1 MKKQILRISNLVFIF
16 CILCFFPNCKGED
29 SNKET
34 NADTLQSHNTDKTF
48 KFNKKLFSVP
58 SPFVASDLIKKTSK
72 DYNNDFLNPVENIN
86 NYTTTYTKALNLG
99 VYTADLAYAN
109 IYEQFSATTKYIKV
123 VRTLS
128 SELQIMNSYTDEVL
142 ENFESNINDK
152 DSLNKIFTDAYRET
166 DLYLSENNRE
176 NIADLVISGAW
187 IEGLFLMT
195 QITKEKKNKQLID
208 RIGEQKYSLKNL
220 INLLNK
226 HQYKNDRINELIK
239 KLNKLNS
246 DFNKIEIKYKYF
258 NQIVVPKEQKTVI
271 LSETQVIITPELL
284 KIITDKVEEIRKF
297 VMK

>member
-1 MKKQILRISNLVFIF
+1 MKIKILRIFNVVFLI
-16 CILCFFPNCKGED
+16 CVLCFLLNCKGED
-29 SNKET
+29 SDKET
-34 NADTLQSHNTDKTF
+34 NADTLQIHNTDKTF
-48 KFNKKLFSVP
+48 KFNEKLFSIP
-58 SPFVASDLIKKTSK
+58 SPFVASNLIKKISD
-72 DYNNDFLNPVENIN
+72 DYNNDFLNPAENKI
-86 NYTTTYTKALNLG
+86 NYTTTYAKALNLG

-123 VRTLS
+123 VRSLS

-142 ENFESNINDK
+142 ENFENNLDDK

-176 NIADLVISGAW
+176 NIADLVITGAW

-195 QITKEKKNKQLID
+195 QITKEEKNKQLID

-226 HQYKNDRINELIK
+226 HQYKNEQIKILI
-239 KLNKLNS
+239 NKLNELK
-246 DFNKIEIKYKYF
+246 DEFNKIEIKYKYF
-258 NQIVVPKEQKTVI
+258 NQIVVPKEQKSVI

-284 KIITDKVEEIRKF
+284 KKISNKVKEIRRLIIK
-297 VMK
+297 

>member
-1 MKKQILRISNLVFIF
+1 MKRKILRIFNVVFVI
-16 CILCFFPNCKGED
+16 CVLCFLPNCKGED
-29 SNKET
+29 SDKET
-34 NADTLQSHNTDKTF
+34 NADTLQIHNTDKTF
-48 KFNKKLFSVP
+48 KFNEKLFSIP
-58 SPFVASDLIKKTSK
+58 SPFVASNLIKKISD
-72 DYNNDFLNPVENIN
+72 DYNNDFLNPAENKI
-86 NYTTTYTKALNLG
+86 NYTTTYAKALNLG

-123 VRTLS
+123 VRSLS

-142 ENFESNINDK
+142 EDFENNLHDK

-176 NIADLVISGAW
+176 NIADLVVTGAW

-195 QITKEKKNKQLID
+195 QITKGEKNKQLID

-226 HQYKNDRINELIK
+226 HQYKNEQIKSLI
-239 KLNKLNS
+239 NKLNELKGE
-246 DFNKIEIKYKYF
+246 FNKIEIKYKYF
-258 NQIVVPKEQKTVI
+258 NQIVVPKERKSVI

-284 KIITDKVEEIRKF
+284 KKISNKVKEVRTLIIQ
-297 VMK
+297 